1 MLAYCALAQRSP
13 VPLACL
19 QDAASLSN
27 STQYNAALGVSSIK
41 EWMPHDVAEWLYMQS
56 TKEDYTHTFLVHNID
71 GPALLGLTREQMLEW
86 KVKHAD
92 VQVILKGVVDLHKSL
107 IELHQLIKGSDLE
120 LCLLDL
126 KITFRVSSLP

>member
-1 MLAYCALAQRSP
+1 M
-13 VPLACL
+13 PLACL

-92 VQVILKGVVDLHKSL
+92 VQVILKGVVDLRRIAEGNIGWQPGVDDLVGEHV
-107 IELHQLIKGSDLE
+107 QLPTAPKMPPSKPPPPRKTWRD
-120 LCLLDL
+120 
-126 KITFRVSSLP
+126 